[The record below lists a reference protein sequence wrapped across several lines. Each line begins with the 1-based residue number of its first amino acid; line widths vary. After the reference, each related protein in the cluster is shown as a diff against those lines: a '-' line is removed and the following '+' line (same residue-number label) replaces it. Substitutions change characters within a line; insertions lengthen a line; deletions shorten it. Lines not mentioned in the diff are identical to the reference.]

1 MSMNKMI
8 AMSML
13 VLSACATASGGT
25 RGSMESA
32 AGPWRGTLAKGGAR
46 SEADFRFS
54 EGANGW
60 EGAFWGRGLTPI
72 ALKNVQLGRS
82 VHFEIPQMGVFDG
95 TSTGETMEGEF
106 RDESGE
112 GTFKLEKELDWDDPR
127 NAP

>member
-13 VLSACATASGGT
+13 VLSACAAVSGAG
-25 RGSMESA
+25 RNSIESA
-32 AGPWRGTLAKGGAR
+32 AGRWRGTLAKGEAR
-46 SEADFRFS
+46 SEAEFRFS
-54 EGANGW
+54 QSGSGW
-60 EGAFWGRGLTPI
+60 EGSFWGRSLTPI

-82 VHFEIPQMGVFDG
+82 VHFEIPEMGVFDG

-112 GTFKLEKELDWDDPR
+112 GTFKLEKERDWDHPF